1 MSLSS
6 RSKILKIRKHHVW
19 LTVILYLLSIVIVG
33 ALLLGGSEVVTGY
46 VIEEKSQNE
55 IRRMLLLNS
64 IIQEKGSTD
73 IGYSDF
79 DYMLTD
85 RDGKIISSS
94 GFFDLDLDNPDRLI
108 VESDTLRGISI
119 NEDSDIDIEALEDLD
134 NYDTVNFYK
143 APGEEFLSVEDGS
156 LQFKIL
162 KFLRSKRLRNFD
174 TKSDETMS
182 FPFWLSVE
190 NDDGSTFY
198 YKAQIILRV
207 HDIGYVLGFFLI
219 VAFVA
224 VIILIIALIMIIRS
238 FRTQKKMTALV
249 FFDDITKN
257 RNWTWFLV
265 KGRQILKRKK
275 NAGSEYAVVN
285 LVFANYRYFVICHS
299 LKAGK
304 EMLRKIYEHINAGLS
319 KNEIC
324 AHSTSSN
331 FPLLLKYS
339 NNDELTARLEKLV
352 AELGSIDSDHKFAF
366 HAGVVRLADVRDDAG
381 KPVKRKDIDLDV
393 EYNNASAARMKL
405 EGSEES
411 GIVFF
416 DEKFVEEQ
424 KWNDLVSE
432 QSLTALENGEFIV
445 YYQPKYDPRD
455 DSLRGA
461 EALIRWDSPK
471 LGFVSPG
478 RFIPLFEKNGFITNI
493 DHYMVSSVARDQKRW
508 LDSGFD
514 CVPVSVNISRAHF
527 IENDLAE
534 QIRDLVD
541 KEGCPHELIEIEL
554 TESAFFDDQK
564 SLLTTIGKIK
574 EYGFHI
580 SMDDFGSGYSSLNSL
595 KDMPLDV
602 LKLDAGFFRGTSED
616 GRDRIV
622 VSEAISLAK
631 KLNMKTV
638 AEGVEE
644 KSVVDFLAAEGCDM
658 IQGYYYAKPMP
669 GNDFEARM
677 TQKDRAGLRG
687 DNMSTPAES

>member
-143 APGEEFLSVEDGS
+143 APGEEFLSVEDGN

-162 KFLRSKRLRNFD
+162 KFLRSKRLRDFD

-331 FPLLLKYS
+331 FPLLIKYS

-432 QSLTALENGEFIV
+432 QSLTSLENGEFIV

>member
-162 KFLRSKRLRNFD
+162 KFLRSKRLRDFD

-304 EMLRKIYEHINAGLS
+304 EMLRKIYEHINVGLS

-366 HAGVVRLADVRDDAG
+366 LAGVVRLADVRDDAG

-677 TQKDRAGLRG
+677 TQKYRAGLRG